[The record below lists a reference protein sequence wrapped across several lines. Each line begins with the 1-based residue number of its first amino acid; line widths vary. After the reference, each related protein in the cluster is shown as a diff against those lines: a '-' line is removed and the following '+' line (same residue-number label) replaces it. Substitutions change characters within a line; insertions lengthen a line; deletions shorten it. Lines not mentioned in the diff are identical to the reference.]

1 MSNQQ
6 YYSLLIAHYSS
17 KNGNPHQTR
26 NHYRNLGISSNQ
38 SRGGETGDCALLL
51 SCEFS
56 VWQSDSHL
64 AIDFFD

>member
-1 MSNQQ
+1 MSNSTHC
-6 YYSLLIAHYSS
+6 SLFITHQKS
-17 KNGNPHQTR
+17 GNPHQTR

-38 SRGGETGDCALLL
+38 SRGGETGDCSLLL